1 VTKKLTIDAA
11 LKTTSGRKGNNEDA
25 VNLVCPEDDY
35 LLGSKGVVLSLADGV
50 SSAEAGKE
58 ASATAVSR
66 FVEEYLNTS
75 DTWSVSQSGEKV
87 LSALNLR
94 LYRKSHEFE
103 TESKGY
109 LCTFSSV
116 VIKGRTAYFF
126 HVGDSRIYLYRP
138 ANKDKPS
145 SFRKVTTDHTARI
158 GEDKFILTRAVGMD
172 NRLNIDYGKVP
183 LEEGDR
189 LLITSDGVHDFLN
202 DEIIAEMLA
211 RDKAAQVLADE
222 FVDQAY
228 EAESDDNIS
237 AIVAKIQHLP
247 DESIDD
253 YNAKLTRLPFPP
265 DLGVGMKLDDYVVEK
280 ELFASSRSQLYLV
293 RDEKTGN
300 QYAMKTP
307 SRNYEEDVGY
317 IDRFIQEEWIGCRL
331 DSPNVVKVIRQ
342 QRQRSY
348 LYYLMEFA
356 TGISLD
362 DWMKN
367 NPLPNPKRAIG
378 IVKQIAAG
386 LQTFHD
392 NEAMHQDLKPG
403 NVLIDESDP
412 ERGDQVK
419 LVDFGSVYVA
429 GLAEMYS
436 PMAHEGVLGTA
447 AYGDPQY
454 LMGVNS
460 GIQGDLYSLAVIA
473 YELFT
478 GKLPYGDKVEDCRT
492 AFDYDRLRY
501 QEASMFN
508 HVIPIWFDCA
518 LKKGVALNL
527 EERYRS
533 IPQFIQDLTQPNPDF
548 LKEDPTEEK
557 NTSSLVFWKLLSGF
571 WFVTFL
577 LVIYL
582 FIIS

>member
-11 LKTTSGRKGNNEDA
+11 MKTTGGRKGINEDA
-25 VNLVCPEDDY
+25 VNLEYPEDDY
-35 LLGSKGVVLSLADGV
+35 LLGSKGTVLSLADGV
-50 SSAEAGKE
+50 SSAEAGRE

-66 FVEEYLNTS
+66 FIEEYLKTS

-94 LYRKSHEFE
+94 LYRQSHKFG

-116 VIKGRTAYFF
+116 VVKGRTAHFF
-126 HVGDSRIYLYRP
+126 HVGDSRIYLYRT
-138 ANKDKPS
+138 AKNNKPS
-145 SFRKVTTDHTARI
+145 SFRQVTTDHTARI
-158 GEDKFILTRAVGMD
+158 GDDEFILTRAVGMD

-189 LLITSDGVHDFLN
+189 LLITSDGVHDFI
-202 DEIIAEMLA
+202 DDDIILELLA
-211 RDKAAQVLADE
+211 TNQTAQQLADS
-222 FVDQAY
+222 FVEQAY

-237 AIVAKIQHLP
+237 AIVAIIKHLP
-247 DESIDD
+247 DECIND

-265 DLGVGMKLDDYVVEK
+265 HLAVGMKLDGYVVEK

-293 RDEKTGN
+293 RDKKTGN

-307 SRNYEEDVGY
+307 SRNYEEDVSY

-342 QRQRSY
+342 QRPRTC
-348 LYYLMEFA
+348 LYYLMNIA
-356 TGISLD
+356 TGVGLD

-367 NPLPNPKRAIG
+367 NPLPSPKRAIG

-386 LQTFHD
+386 LQAFHD

-412 ERGDQVK
+412 ERGDQIK
-419 LVDFGSVYVA
+419 IVDFGSVYVA

-436 PMAHEGVLGTA
+436 PMEHEGVLGTA

-460 GIQGDLYSLAVIA
+460 GMQGDLYSLAVIS

-478 GKLPYGDKVEDCRT
+478 GKLPYGDKVEGCRS

-501 QEASMFN
+501 QQAATFN
-508 HVIPIWFDCA
+508 PVIPVWFDRA
-518 LKKGVALNL
+518 LEKGVALSL

-533 IPQFIQDLTQPNPDF
+533 IPQFIRDLTQPNPEF
-548 LKEDPTEEK
+548 LKDDPIEEK
-557 NTSSLVFWKLLSGF
+557 STSSLVFWKLLSGF